1 MHVAAL
7 TLELYLPGCRSLKE
21 KRGSLKPLLAG
32 VHKQYNVSAAEVDFH
47 DSHTSA
53 LVACV
58 VVSNDSAH
66 VQRLLARIPAWLEKR
81 FPQITIVD
89 QEFMFL

>member
-7 TLELYLPGCRSLKE
+7 TLELHLPGCRSLKE

-32 VHKQYNVSAAEVDFH
+32 VHKQYNVSAAEIDFH
-47 DSHTSA
+47 DSHTAA

-66 VQRLLARIPAWLEKR
+66 VQRLLAGIPPWLEKR
-81 FPQITIVD
+81 FPHIAIVD
-89 QEFMFL
+89 QQIMVL

>member
-7 TLELYLPGCRSLKE
+7 TLEFHLPGCSSLKQ
-21 KRGSLKPLLAG
+21 KRGRLKPLLAG

-47 DSHTSA
+47 DNHTSA

-58 VVSNDSAH
+58 VVSNDSRH
-66 VQRLLARIPAWLEKR
+66 VQRLLSRIPGWVEKR
-81 FPQITIVD
+81 FPDLSLIDHHIQP
-89 QEFMFL
+89 L

>member
-7 TLELYLPGCRSLKE
+7 TLEFHLPGCRSLKQ
-21 KRGSLKPLLAG
+21 KRGRLKPLLAG
-32 VHKQYNVSAAEVDFH
+32 VQKQYNVSAAEIDFH

-58 VVSNDSAH
+58 VVSNDSRH
-66 VQRLLARIPAWLEKR
+66 VQRLLSRIPTWVEKR
-81 FPQITIVD
+81 FPDLALIDHYIQP
-89 QEFMFL
+89 L